1 MPGVGE
7 AREQIGK
14 GERGLPNQALGTR
27 HWVPGIG
34 EAREQVGKGEWGP
47 KIS

>member
-14 GERGLPNQALGTR
+14 GERGLPNQALGKQ
-27 HWVPGIG
+27 
-34 EAREQVGKGEWGP
+34 ENK
-47 KIS
+47 

>member
-14 GERGLPNQALGTR
+14 GDYLIR

>member
-14 GERGLPNQALGTR
+14 VERGLPNQALGTR
-27 HWVPGIG
+27 HWGSKG
-34 EAREQVGKGEWGP
+34 TNRKRRVGTKD
-47 KIS
+47 